1 MIVVSNV
8 LQKDFVSYNTN
19 IHDALL
25 CEKDSTFSMKNQE
38 KDTIETIRKKLKNE
52 DITIRQGG

>member
-1 MIVVSNV
+1 V

-25 CEKDSTFSMKNQE
+25 CEKDSIFSMKNQE
-38 KDTIETIRKKLKNE
+38 KDTIEAIRKKLKNE